1 MVAAAGR
8 GRILIWEGGSLWLM
22 EALPAAGNV
31 TNSTD
36 FHSHHAVQLTFS
48 LGGRFQLRT
57 RHQSISGD
65 CVVAADASH
74 ILEAV
79 GFGAILFVEPES
91 RAGRAIAHSLLGK
104 TRLAPVPDGV
114 VGDLIAELKRSS
126 AVADKNNSEHLIGVG
141 RAIVARLAGLAE
153 PELPD
158 PRVQNIIAQAAS
170 RLDRPMTLAAV
181 AKSVDLSPGRARHLF
196 VEQTGLPFRTYLLW
210 LRLTKAVEV
219 YAGGGSLTEAAH
231 QAGFADSAHFSRT
244 FRRMFGLPA
253 AALQLI

>member
-1 MVAAAGR
+1 MVATVGR
-8 GRILIWEGGSLWLM
+8 GRILMWEGGSLWLM
-22 EALPAAGNV
+22 EALPAAGGN
-31 TNSTD
+31 TSSTD
-36 FHSHHAVQLTFS
+36 FHAHHAVQLTFS
-48 LGGRFQLRT
+48 LGGRFQLKT
-57 RHQSISGD
+57 RHHSVSSN

-74 ILEAV
+74 VLQAV
-79 GFGAILFVEPES
+79 GAGALVFVEPES

-104 TRLAPVPDGV
+104 ARLAAVPDGLV
-114 VGDLIAELKRSS
+114 DDLIAELKRAYGDAGAS
-126 AVADKNNSEHLIGVG
+126 NEFLIGIG
-141 RAIVARLAGLAE
+141 RSIVARLAGLAE

-158 PRVQNIIAQAAS
+158 PRVQNLIAQAGS
-170 RLDRPMTLAAV
+170 RLDRPMTLAAA
-181 AKSVDLSPGRARHLF
+181 AKSVALSPGRARHLF

-210 LRLTKAVEV
+210 LRLMKAVAV